1 MVVRWRINEP
11 AYKYHLFFNYN
22 LRKAKHLMRNTTFV
36 ILAVSFMWLSGCAT
50 QGRLTSLTFEQSF
63 SYDSLHSSMEKLKT
77 VSYTHLRAHET

>member
-50 QGRLTSLTFEQSF
+50 LGRLTSLTFEQGPF
-63 SYDSLHSSMEKLKT
+63 VH
-77 VSYTHLRAHET
+77 